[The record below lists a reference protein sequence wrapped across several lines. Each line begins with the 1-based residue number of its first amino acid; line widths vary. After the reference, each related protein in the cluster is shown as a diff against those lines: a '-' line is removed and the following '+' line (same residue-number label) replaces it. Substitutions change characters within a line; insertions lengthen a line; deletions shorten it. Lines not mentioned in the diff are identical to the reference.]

1 MTIHPLRLA
10 YIGYI
15 KEHYG
20 LRIWQ
25 EAKPERTEI
34 VAQKVSRL
42 GLGYTEFIDVAVSL
56 WDEWAESKGWPYP
69 YWTLVT
75 SDKTFERI
83 GELLELSS
91 LVTDDDVDR
100 FELELIYAGSYISW
114 VLGKVDHKP
123 RRHIVA
129 DTIIRTDVAR
139 YICTVYGVEFTSP
152 NYNHIAS
159 QMRGQLER

>member
-10 YIGYI
+10 YVDYI

-20 LRIWQ
+20 FQLWQ
-25 EAKPERTEI
+25 STKPERTEI

-42 GLGYTEFIDVAVSL
+42 GLGYAEFIDVAVTL
-56 WDEWAESKGWPYP
+56 WDVWAEKKGWPYP

-83 GELLELSS
+83 GELSELTSF
-91 LVTDDDVDR
+91 VADDDR
-100 FELELIYAGSYISW
+100 FELELLYAGNYISW
-114 VLGKVDHKP
+114 VLGKVERKP
-123 RRHIVA
+123 RRYIAVDVNTRARVA
-129 DTIIRTDVAR
+129 E